1 MLLHFTKMHGLGNDF
16 MVVDLVTQRA
26 RLRDEQIRELA
37 DRRFGIGFD
46 QLLVVEPPRDP
57 DMDFR
62 YRIYNADGSEV
73 ENCGNGARCF
83 ARFVLDQRLTHKRE
97 IHVETAGGP
106 LTLVI
111 GDDGRVSVD
120 MGQPRF
126 DPQALPFDA
135 DGDRPLHD
143 LEVDGQQLSIGVA
156 SLGNPHAV
164 LRVMMWRPR
173 RWRPWDRPSRDTPA
187 SPDGSMRVHA
197 GRIHTRDT
205 LEGLRAGQR
214 RNPGLRNRRLRR
226 RGLRHSPGA
235 ARKPGHRA
243 LARRQAEG
251 RLARRRGQP
260 DHDRPRRARLRWTR
274 GHQLTSRPDR
284 TPRRSRHDP
293 SRSRATQDPGPGCRG
308 PVLARHPDF
317 FVGREGLLQQ
327 LRVPHPEARG
337 ATSLLERLVADL
349 RSRAEHA
356 EGRLEQ
362 LLDSARHNEAQ
373 YRRTRELILA
383 LLEAE
388 DGDAWGKPGHS
399 TERAL
404 PDTGGGPVV
413 FFRAH

>member
-164 LRVMMWRPR
+164 LRVDDVATAPVATLGPAIEGHPRFPR
-173 RWRPWDRPSRDTPA
+173 R
-187 SPDGSMRVHA
+187 VNA
-197 GRIHTRDT
+197 GFMQVVSTHEI
-205 LEGLRAGQR
+205 
-214 RNPGLRNRRLRR
+214 RLRVYE
-226 RGLRHSPGA
+226 RGSGETLACGTGA
-235 ARKPGHRA
+235 CAAVACGI
-243 LARRQAEG
+243 RQ
-251 RLARRRGQP
+251 
-260 DHDRPRRARLRWTR
+260 
-274 GHQLTSRPDR
+274 
-284 TPRRSRHDP
+284 
-293 SRSRATQDPGPGCRG
+293 
-308 PVLARHPDF
+308 
-317 FVGREGLLQQ
+317 GLLESPVTVHLPGGK
-327 LRVPHPEARG
+327 LRVDWPDAEANLIMTG
-337 ATSLLERLVADL
+337 PAERVFD
-349 RSRAEHA
+349 
-356 EGRLEQ
+356 GR
-362 LLDSARHNEAQ
+362 
-373 YRRTRELILA
+373 
-383 LLEAE
+383 
-388 DGDAWGKPGHS
+388 
-399 TERAL
+399 
-404 PDTGGGPVV
+404 VV
-413 FFRAH
+413 IN